1 MEIGNHTHNEE
12 GEEME
17 GIAISFSLYLKLWAE
32 NGIRG
37 CYIYSRNIGSP
48 KFIFLFGEDLQG
60 PLDLGVKV
68 YMGMFWPSIYDFLW
82 FWVFDDLRGQAN

>member
-17 GIAISFSLYLKLWAE
+17 GIALSFSLYSSELEMEFVGA
-32 NGIRG
+32 
-37 CYIYSRNIGSP
+37 IYSRNIGSP

-68 YMGMFWPSIYDFLW
+68 YMGMF
-82 FWVFDDLRGQAN
+82 